1 MEGDKRI
8 KSCKSVSC
16 FMTPIWISTPFS
28 LLRKLNGGS
37 YSENTPN
44 YMNLNEGAKMHQLC
58 DVDAGSL
65 SIISSTIIWNSL
77 YL

>member
-1 MEGDKRI
+1 MFHDTHMDFHTI
-8 KSCKSVSC
+8 FTSQ
-16 FMTPIWISTPFS
+16 
-28 LLRKLNGGS
+28 KLNGGS